1 MLRRERA
8 LILRR
13 FAFGETSLVLHVLTP
28 SFGRVHLLAKGA
40 YRTTSRYY
48 AVLDLFDTLELEW
61 SHGTGREL
69 DTLRAG
75 DLAVRRRAIA
85 ADLGR
90 YRAALA
96 TLELAGL
103 GAQEGQPSPGLFA
116 RVERTLDRLAG
127 DVVAP
132 ELALLAFELGFLDE
146 LGLAPALDR
155 CAACGRRAPA
165 PASPKASSVF
175 SPGAGGRLC
184 RRCAEEARASGR
196 RLLTLATR
204 TLELAAELAARG
216 PEALQ
221 GRISVGEL
229 EKVRAFVVRF
239 LEYHLESRPRSYS
252 QRPVKV
258 AGLRGSVTP

>member
-1 MLRRERA
+1 MLRRDRA

-13 FAFGETSLVLHVLTP
+13 FAFGETSLVLHVLAP
-28 SFGRVHLLAKGA
+28 NFGRVHLLAKGA

-61 SHGTGREL
+61 SHGAGREL

-75 DLAVRRRAIA
+75 DLVVRRRA
-85 ADLGR
+85 LSSNLER
-90 YRAALA
+90 YRAGLA

-103 GAQEGQPSPGLFA
+103 GAQEGQPAPGLFE
-116 RVERTLDRLAG
+116 RVERTLDHLAS

-132 ELALLAFELGFLDE
+132 KLALSAFELGFLDE

-155 CAACGRRAPA
+155 CAACGRSAPK
-165 PASPKASSVF
+165 PASPRASSVF

-196 RLLTLATR
+196 RLFTLATK
-204 TLELAAELAARG
+204 TLELAADLAARG
-216 PEALQ
+216 PEELQ
-221 GRISVGEL
+221 GRISADEL

-239 LEYHLESRPRSYS
+239 LEYHLESRPRSYAR
-252 QRPVKV
+252 RP
-258 AGLRGSVTP
+258 AEIASSRGSVTP